1 VGTYTQT
8 ITVTDATGSTGSTP
22 VTVTLTVAKATPTL
36 ALSLPGSVTTT
47 KYGSPVTISAT
58 SPIPGRVAFVNG
70 SETITACAS
79 VLASLG
85 SATCSWTPTVVG
97 ATTLRAILTPTDTA
111 NYNSSALVS
120 LAITVAKAD
129 TLTVTVA
136 SLTRQFTGSAVT
148 VTGAFTTTGLVAIDS
163 LTAISMLY
171 SGTAN
176 TGVFRS
182 ATTAPTDAG
191 IYTIAPNFPANASAY
206 TFVAGSLGT
215 TSSLSN
221 YESVTVVAGT
231 LTINRAPQVLSF
243 TYPNSNTATYSP
255 TGTITASATTRL
267 DSAVRSYSSTTP
279 TKCTI
284 DSSTALISI
293 VEAGSCQVN
302 MFVAQTFNY
311 LADTATAAVTINK
324 AARTFVLTPAVST
337 LKFADTTTVTATLS
351 AGAADGTISYILGSP
366 AGCTFDPL
374 SGELLAISGT
384 VQCPLTATISEGI
397 NYLAETTT
405 AMSLTISRA
414 NAPTIT
420 IDTITAMD
428 HTPGI
433 RALITPS
440 YSVTGLKNTDTA
452 DSLTF
457 TYGFVSNP
465 FETFTYSDTRTP
477 IDAGTYSIT
486 PSALTL
492 SSGLMSNY
500 ETPTYSASAINFV
513 INRITQETVTIQS
526 VNGEVDVPFNLIAT
540 GGSTSQALSFTR
552 VSGDFC
558 SVSGTTLTSTQAG
571 ACVVTVTRAG
581 DRNYLAFT
589 SESVT
594 VRVRNFVV
602 VVVVVPSNPVT
613 GITIAPST
621 PPLTKAPD
629 SNACITGC
637 VPSIT
642 SIDVLAAAEGELVVI
657 TGLSFNQVNKVYF
670 RLDTFSPTDDVEAPN
685 FAVDS
690 DTQIS
695 VRVPADLVV
704 GEFYTIRVATPDKTS
719 ARFYDIAI
727 AP

>member
-1 VGTYTQT
+1 
-8 ITVTDATGSTGSTP
+8 
-22 VTVTLTVAKATPTL
+22 
-36 ALSLPGSVTTT
+36 
-47 KYGSPVTISAT
+47 
-58 SPIPGRVAFVNG
+58 
-70 SETITACAS
+70 
-79 VLASLG
+79 
-85 SATCSWTPTVVG
+85 
-97 ATTLRAILTPTDTA
+97 
-111 NYNSSALVS
+111 
-120 LAITVAKAD
+120 
-129 TLTVTVA
+129 
-136 SLTRQFTGSAVT
+136 
-148 VTGAFTTTGLVAIDS
+148 
-163 LTAISMLY
+163 
-171 SGTAN
+171 
-176 TGVFRS
+176 
-182 ATTAPTDAG
+182 
-191 IYTIAPNFPANASAY
+191 
-206 TFVAGSLGT
+206 
-215 TSSLSN
+215 
-221 YESVTVVAGT
+221 
-231 LTINRAPQVLSF
+231 
-243 TYPNSNTATYSP
+243 
-255 TGTITASATTRL
+255 
-267 DSAVRSYSSTTP
+267 
-279 TKCTI
+279 
-284 DSSTALISI
+284 
-293 VEAGSCQVN
+293 
-302 MFVAQTFNY
+302 
-311 LADTATAAVTINK
+311 
-324 AARTFVLTPAVST
+324 
-337 LKFADTTTVTATLS
+337 
-351 AGAADGTISYILGSP
+351 
-366 AGCTFDPL
+366 
-374 SGELLAISGT
+374 
-384 VQCPLTATISEGI
+384 
-397 NYLAETTT
+397 
-405 AMSLTISRA
+405 
-414 NAPTIT
+414 
-420 IDTITAMD
+420 MD

-513 INRITQETVTIQS
+513 INRIAQETVTIQS

-589 SESVT
+589 SASVT

-642 SIDVLAAAEGELVVI
+642 SIDVLAAAEGELVII

-719 ARFYDIAI
+719 ARFYDIEI